1 MSLPS
6 RWNFSSTVP
15 LNFYQQ
21 QISVRLLRPMP
32 IWCLHK
38 DSINVTSI
46 LRDCVGGE
54 AATTSVLIWT
64 EGLFISGLS
73 GSRALLSLCSGAEIY
88 SMARG
93 AVGDPGNNGWTL
105 FEQGRLHTRP
115 HCRSL
120 RLGNTTDAFI
130 AVLQLECE
138 RLGWSGGSHF
148 FVFGSMKD
156 IVVFLCNFP
165 NLVQSLQGH
174 QHAAGWFIVEY
185 NTVALTCII
194 LCGQCCWMTSFA
206 ATLITS
212 NTTCKGV
219 SCLRNKKVTSRKKI
233 KIPHCFHSLL
243 KQPQQPSLQ
252 ISLDVIVT
260 LWLEVTSTCFRP
272 GTREHKKNKK
282 NNLQTCCALFLDVVT
297 YAQQQC
303 TVQICV
309 CQSFPPNPHSAWPY
323 NTCACVKERG
333 RRVGRHSLCT
343 PSWGSWVEV
352 WAANASSGWLLHL
365 LPSRYQ
371 VRRFGR
377 IHSKYL
383 FQNKHHISMNQTSH
397 NTAQTAS

>member
-1 MSLPS
+1 MNWGSFYLRVKRVSGFAFSALRS
-6 RWNFSSTVP
+6 RDLQHGP
-15 LNFYQQ
+15 
-21 QISVRLLRPMP
+21 
-32 IWCLHK
+32 
-38 DSINVTSI
+38 
-46 LRDCVGGE
+46 
-54 AATTSVLIWT
+54 
-64 EGLFISGLS
+64 
-73 GSRALLSLCSGAEIY
+73 
-88 SMARG
+88 G
-93 AVGDPGNNGWTL
+93 AVGDLGNNGWTL

-120 RLGNTTDAFI
+120 RLGNTTDAFM

-156 IVVFLCNFP
+156 FVVFLCNFP
-165 NLVQSLQGH
+165 NLVRSLQGH
-174 QHAAGWFIVEY
+174 QHAAGWFIVKY

-260 LWLEVTSTCFRP
+260 LRLEVTSTCFRS
-272 GTREHKKNKK
+272 GTREHKKN
-282 NNLQTCCALFLDVVT
+282 NLQTRRALFLDVVT

-333 RRVGRHSLCT
+333 RRVGGRHSLCT

-377 IHSKYL
+377 IRSKYL

-397 NTAQTAS
+397 NTAQNAS